1 MVMDDHDKNESAA
14 NRGQF
19 DIVGSLPFYVLLDVV
34 KYLYEAD
41 IVRSQRFSKLGRAI
55 FTDDE
60 LIRDVCPKPLR
71 RWA

>member
-41 IVRSQRFSKLGRAI
+41 IVRSQRVWIHNGRSVSHP
-55 FTDDE
+55 
-60 LIRDVCPKPLR
+60 DV
-71 RWA
+71 